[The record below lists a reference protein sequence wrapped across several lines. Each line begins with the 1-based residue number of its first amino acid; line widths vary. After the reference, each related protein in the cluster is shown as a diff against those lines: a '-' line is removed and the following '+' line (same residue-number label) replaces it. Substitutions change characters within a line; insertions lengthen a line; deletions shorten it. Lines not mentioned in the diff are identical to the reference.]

1 MVVLSF
7 ESLVEIVKCDHSNE
21 SYREESLGVH
31 ASVSK
36 CDHSNESYEA
46 ALSCRFQISDWHSW
60 RDKS

>member
-7 ESLVEIVKCDHSNE
+7 DSVVEIVKRDHSNE
-21 SYREESLGVH
+21 RYRADSLGVH

-36 CDHSNESYEA
+36 FGHSNESYEA

-60 RDKS
+60 RGKS